1 MKNFLCSFIAV
12 VVAVSAILVIND
24 SVANAASSKKALV
37 VVSFGTTFP
46 EARVND
52 VEGIENALKKAFPDR
67 DFRRAFTSKIV
78 MKRMLENQKITVND
92 LQTTL
97 TQLRKDGYNDILI
110 QPTHLIHGE
119 EYEVKVLATVANS
132 QNSFAKI
139 VVGKPL
145 MTDDKDYAVVAAALA
160 TQFPKLEKNEAVIFM
175 GHGSPRDNN
184 QSFGN
189 TYKKLQSTFDKLGL
203 PVIVGVVEEVDYP
216 NFEDMY
222 AAFKERGYKAAVFM
236 PLMVVSGDHANND
249 MAGAEAD
256 SWKSQLTKDGYKTA
270 AQMGGIGRNAA
281 IQALY
286 VNHAIEAEASA
297 LAK

>member
-1 MKNFLCSFIAV
+1 MKNFLCSFIAI
-12 VVAVSAILVIND
+12 VVAVSAILVTTD

-46 EARVND
+46 EARTND
-52 VEGIENALKKAFPDR
+52 IEGIENALKKAFPDR

-78 MKRMLENQKITVND
+78 MKRMLENQKIAVND
-92 LQTTL
+92 LQATL
-97 TQLRKDGYNDILI
+97 VQLKKDGYNDILI

-119 EYEVKVLATVANS
+119 EYEVKVLTTVAKF

-145 MTDDKDYAVVAAALA
+145 MTDEKDYSVVAAALA
-160 TQFPKLEKNEAVIFM
+160 TQFPKLENNEAVIFM

-189 TYKKLQSTFDKLGL
+189 TYKKLQTAFDKLGL

-222 AAFKERGYKAAVFM
+222 ATFKARGYKAAVFM

-249 MAGAEAD
+249 MAGAEDD

-281 IQALY
+281 IQSLY
-286 VNHAIEAEASA
+286 VNHAIEAQAA
-297 LAK
+297 VLAK

>member
-1 MKNFLCSFIAV
+1 MRKILCGI
-12 VVAVSAILVIND
+12 VAAAMALT
-24 SVANAASSKKALV
+24 VALSGMGTAAASPLKQALI

-46 EARVND
+46 EARAND
-52 VEGIENALKKAFPDR
+52 IEGIENALKKAFPDR
-67 DFRRAFTSKIV
+67 DFQRAFTSKIV
-78 MKRMLENQKITVND
+78 MKRMLENQKIAVND

-97 TQLRKDGYNDILI
+97 DKLKREGYEDILI

-119 EYEVKVLATVANS
+119 EYEMKVLTTVKKY
-132 QNSFAKI
+132 QNSFKKI

-145 MTDDKDYAVVAAALA
+145 MTDKNDYALVAAALA
-160 TQFPKLEKNEAVIFM
+160 TQFPKLEQGEAVVFM

-189 TYKKLQSTFDKLGL
+189 TYKALQAEFDRQGL
-203 PVIVGVVEEVDYP
+203 PVVVGVVEEVDHP

-222 AAFKERGYKAAVFM
+222 ATFKSRGYRSAIFM

-249 MAGAEAD
+249 MAGEDED
-256 SWKSQLTKDGYKTA
+256 SWKSRLEKDGYKTS

-286 VNHAIEAEASA
+286 VSHAIEAEATASE
-297 LAK
+297 K